1 MLKDTEDYM
10 QQHKDIG
17 LKKYQSHFLGP
28 NQVWIPQFCNLST
41 LQWLFSIVVP
51 LFLQNVYYEDLATT
65 AEIEPIKPVMP
76 KLYNQSVMRLCEDMA
91 NFRND
96 VYRLIDD
103 DTYELMINALRQ

>member
-17 LKKYQSHFLGP
+17 FKKYQSHFLGP

-41 LQWLFSIVVP
+41 LQWLFSIRVP
-51 LFLQNVYYEDLATT
+51 LISQNVYYEDLATT
-65 AEIEPIKPVMP
+65 AEIEPIKSVMP
-76 KLYNQSVMRLCEDMA
+76 KLHSQSAMRLHEDMA
-91 NFRND
+91 NFRDD